1 MNQPK
6 RVLVVGGGS
15 AGWMAAAYLNAAL
28 NPGSFRRAEISLVE
42 SPDTPRIGVGEATVP
57 SILHLLAV
65 IGVDSGEFMKAVDA
79 TFKQSIRYVN
89 WLNNT
94 GEFYHHPFT
103 RYSTA
108 HQALAGEL
116 WLGSDRSIPFME
128 TVSPQP
134 IACELGLSPLS
145 MDPKVPG
152 PRLKYAYHMNALK
165 FADYLTEFSTARG
178 VTHHLEHVTDIEMA
192 ENGDIAAVKT
202 KSGQRIEADLF
213 IDCTGFAALL
223 IEKKLGVG
231 WVDCSQWLLC
241 DQAVTMHVPYDHHY
255 LGHVRP
261 YTQATASATFIPA
274 RFRAPTRPNRSCELL
289 KAHTRRT
296 SARAWCLSRS
306 VIGSRRGPGTVS
318 RSVSPAASSSRWNPP
333 GSISV
338 TSRPLCWPSIF
349 RATIITSRWHS
360 A

>member
-65 IGVDSGEFMKAVDA
+65 IGVDANEFMKAVDA

-108 HQALAGEL
+108 HRSLAGEL

-134 IACELGLSPLS
+134 IICEMGLSS
-145 MDPKVPG
+145 KCMV
-152 PRLKYAYHMNALK
+152 RCQ
-165 FADYLTEFSTARG
+165 ARG
-178 VTHHLEHVTDIEMA
+178 WSAARL
-192 ENGDIAAVKT
+192 IAC
-202 KSGQRIEADLF
+202 G
-213 IDCTGFAALL
+213 
-223 IEKKLGVG
+223 
-231 WVDCSQWLLC
+231 
-241 DQAVTMHVPYDHHY
+241 
-255 LGHVRP
+255 
-261 YTQATASATFIPA
+261 IP
-274 RFRAPTRPNRSCELL
+274 FR
-289 KAHTRRT
+289 
-296 SARAWCLSRS
+296 
-306 VIGSRRGPGTVS
+306 
-318 RSVSPAASSSRWNPP
+318 
-333 GSISV
+333 
-338 TSRPLCWPSIF
+338 
-349 RATIITSRWHS
+349 
-360 A
+360 